1 MQQIFIGSRA
11 LKAISDQAQRNKMN
25 PNDMVRLDT
34 MKRWSKKTKITQDQI
49 DLAMKEF
56 KSKQEKI

>member
-25 PNDMVRLDT
+25 PNDMVRLDL

>member
-11 LKAISDQAQRNKMN
+11 LKAISDQAQRNRMN
-25 PNDMVRLDT
+25 PNDMVRLDR

>member
-49 DLAMKEF
+49 DLAMAEF

>member
-25 PNDMVRLDT
+25 PNDMVRLDL

-49 DLAMKEF
+49 DLAMKAF